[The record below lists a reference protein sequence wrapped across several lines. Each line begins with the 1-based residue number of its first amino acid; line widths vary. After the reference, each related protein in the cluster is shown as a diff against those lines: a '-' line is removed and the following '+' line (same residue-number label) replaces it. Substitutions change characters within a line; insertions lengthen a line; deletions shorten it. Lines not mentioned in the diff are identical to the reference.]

1 MPKLI
6 ALIGPAGSGKT
17 TLACQLSTYRSY
29 VRKPFAAGL
38 KGMLANFLQNQG
50 ADAVTIDRMLNG
62 DLKEQP
68 TEFLSNRSPRH
79 AMQTL
84 GTEWRETIDRN
95 LWVDAWERDV
105 RKMWERSDWNVVV
118 DDMRFHHEADR
129 VRSMNGVIVRITR
142 PESAP
147 NWTHSSEQGYLT
159 IIPDYTILNKETPS
173 DMLRKFM
180 AQIGED

>member
-17 TLACQLSTYRSY
+17 TLACQLSTFRNY

-50 ADAVTIDRMLNG
+50 ADRVTIDRMLNG

-68 TEFLSNRSPRH
+68 TEYLSNRTPRH

-84 GTEWRETIDRN
+84 GTEWREMIDRN

-105 RKMWERSDWNVVV
+105 WKMWERSDWNVVV
-118 DDMRFHHEADR
+118 DDMRFQHEADR
-129 VRSMNGVIVRITR
+129 VRRMNGVIVRITR
-142 PESAP
+142 PGSAFH
-147 NWTHSSEQGYLT
+147 WAHISEQENLKIT
-159 IIPDYTILNKETPS
+159 SDYTILNRRTPS
-173 DMLRKFM
+173 DMLREFM
-180 AQIGED
+180 VQIGED